1 MPDAKR
7 RISMHV
13 SSHSSCVVW
22 ISKFTHNLTSLL
34 ELKSS
39 EDNVLAELSEKY
51 RDRAKERREGTGAD
65 FTQDARNSTS
75 GYRAVAPDMKLD
87 SAERRRELIQ
97 QSKFLGGDLEHTHLV
112 KGLDYALLQKV
123 KSEIQHQEEEQ
134 EEELEKLI
142 DSKIASHLEKRA
154 AAAGDER
161 AEPEEES
168 QIKTVMGINIHRWIA
183 IQNSKAIERNEMFVA
198 GRMAYHFDFEDENVE
213 SDIPTTI
220 IRSKGE
226 LQGGNDMN
234 TLSTN
239 DIVVNK
245 LTQIFSYLRQ
255 GGKKKNKKRSD
266 KDGFKMPDEIEKMS
280 APSSSSKSR
289 SSRADDSI
297 YGEDVGDYKPSSRSS
312 KDYER
317 SDRRSDR
324 DRDDRERERDR
335 DRRDRRSDR
344 DRDRRRHDDDD
355 ESYGHSSKSSSLS
368 KSKRSSYF
376 DKKDDHADIEPT
388 TINIPAPPK
397 LSSQLLSKLHDNE
410 PDSYAECYPG
420 LEEMD
425 DAIID
430 SDDEA
435 DYTKMDKGNKK
446 GPIGR
451 WDFDTQEEYS
461 EYMSTKEALPKA
473 AFQYGLKMADG
484 RKTKKNKTDLQ
495 KVDQEW
501 QKIQKIITKRKS
513 AAASAEEAAFKKQK
527 SGNWEIEEND

>member
-1 MPDAKR
+1 
-7 RISMHV
+7 
-13 SSHSSCVVW
+13 
-22 ISKFTHNLTSLL
+22 
-34 ELKSS
+34 
-39 EDNVLAELSEKY
+39 
-51 RDRAKERREGTGAD
+51 
-65 FTQDARNSTS
+65 
-75 GYRAVAPDMKLD
+75 MKLD
-87 SAERRRELIQ
+87 SEERRRELIQ

-123 KSEIQHQEEEQ
+123 KSEIQHQEDIQ
-134 EEELEKLI
+134 EDEMEKMI
-142 DSKIASHLEKRA
+142 DSKIATHLEKRA
-154 AAAGDER
+154 AGEER
-161 AEPEEES
+161 ENEEDS
-168 QIKTVMGINIHRWIA
+168 QIKTVMGINIHRWIT
-183 IQNSKAIERNEMFVA
+183 IQNSKTIERNEMFVA

-255 GGKKKNKKRSD
+255 GGKKKNKKRTD
-266 KDGFKMPDEIEKMS
+266 KDGFKMPDEMEKLTGQG
-280 APSSSSKSR
+280 SSKS
-289 SSRADDSI
+289 SSRNSHIDSI
-297 YGEDVGDYKPSSRSS
+297 YDDIGDYKPSSSSSSASRSS
-312 KDYER
+312 KEY
-317 SDRRSDR
+317 DRYR
-324 DRDDRERERDR
+324 DNRER

-344 DRDRRRHDDDD
+344 DRDRDRRRHDDDD
-355 ESYGHSSKSSSLS
+355 EERYGHSSSKSSSS
-368 KSKRSSYF
+368 KSSKRGSYF
-376 DKKDDHADIEPT
+376 DKRDDDHEEVEPT

-397 LSSQLLSKLHDNE
+397 LSSQLLSKLNDNE

-420 LEEMD
+420 LQEMD

-461 EYMSTKEALPKA
+461 DYMSTKEALPKA
-473 AFQYGLKMADG
+473 AFQYGLKMSDG

-501 QKIQKIITKRKS
+501 QKIQKIITKRKTDTQS
-513 AAASAEEAAFKKQK
+513 SEEAAFKKSK
-527 SGNWEIEEND
+527 NNWAARNEASRCD

>member
-1 MPDAKR
+1 
-7 RISMHV
+7 
-13 SSHSSCVVW
+13 
-22 ISKFTHNLTSLL
+22 
-34 ELKSS
+34 
-39 EDNVLAELSEKY
+39 
-51 RDRAKERREGTGAD
+51 
-65 FTQDARNSTS
+65 
-75 GYRAVAPDMKLD
+75 MKLD

-123 KSEIQHQEEEQ
+123 KSEIQHQEEIQ
-134 EEELEKLI
+134 EDEIEKMI
-142 DSKIASHLEKRA
+142 DSKIANHLERK
-154 AAAGDER
+154 AAGEEK
-161 AEPEEES
+161 AEPEEDS
-168 QIKTVMGINIHRWIA
+168 QIKTVMGINIHRWITL
-183 IQNSKAIERNEMFVA
+183 QNSKAIERNEMFSA
-198 GRMAYHFDFEDENVE
+198 GRMAYHFDFEDENIE

-220 IRSKGE
+220 IRSKAE
-226 LQGGNDMN
+226 LQGSNDLN

-266 KDGFKMPDEIEKMS
+266 KDLFKIPEETEKS
-280 APSSSSKSR
+280 TIPSSSSSKSR
-289 SSRADDSI
+289 GRGDDSI
-297 YGEDVGDYKPSSRSS
+297 YGEEIGDYKPSRS
-312 KDYER
+312 KDY
-317 SDRRSDR
+317 DRGDRER
-324 DRDDRERERDR
+324 DRDRDR
-335 DRRDRRSDR
+335 DRRDRRHDR
-344 DRDRRRHDDDD
+344 DRSDRDRRRYDDDGD
-355 ESYGHSSKSSSLS
+355 SYGHSSKSSSS
-368 KSKRSSYF
+368 KSKRGSYF
-376 DKKDDHADIEPT
+376 DKKEDNNDIEQG

-397 LSSQLLSKLHDNE
+397 LSSQLLSKLHDTE

-473 AFQYGLKMADG
+473 AFQYGLKMSDG
-484 RKTKKNKTDLQ
+484 RKTRKNKTDIQ
-495 KVDQEW
+495 KIDQEW

-513 AAASAEEAAFKKQK
+513 EAVSAEEAAFKKSK
-527 SGNWEIEEND
+527 N